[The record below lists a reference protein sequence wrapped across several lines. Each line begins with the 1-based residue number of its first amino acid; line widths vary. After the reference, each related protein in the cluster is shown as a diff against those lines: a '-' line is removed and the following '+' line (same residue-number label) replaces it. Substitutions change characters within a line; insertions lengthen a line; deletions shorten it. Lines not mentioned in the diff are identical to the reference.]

1 MLHILLHHLD
11 VVLEGE
17 GVVDLV
23 LEVGLRLADLFV
35 DGFEL
40 FLIIAID

>member
-23 LEVGLRLADLFV
+23 LKVRLRLADLFV